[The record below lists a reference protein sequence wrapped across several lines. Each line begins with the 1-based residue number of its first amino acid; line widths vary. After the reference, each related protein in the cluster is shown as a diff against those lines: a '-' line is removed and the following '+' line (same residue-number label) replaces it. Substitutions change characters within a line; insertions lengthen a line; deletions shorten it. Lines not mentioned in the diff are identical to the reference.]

1 MRTDASPEN
10 KGKSGEK
17 SGQEWYDARSIKVL
31 KGLEGVRK
39 RPAMYIGDTAKR
51 GLHHI
56 LEEVV
61 DNSIDEHLAGFC
73 DHITVTIHDDGH
85 ATVEDNGRGIP
96 VDMHPEMHKPAL
108 EIVMTTLHAG
118 GKFDTK
124 SYRISGGLHG
134 VGVSVTNA
142 LSEWLKAEV
151 KRNGRAYSQKYMR
164 GKAVS
169 ELKVGK
175 KTDETGTLITFK
187 ADPKIFSETDFDYEL
202 LVARLEELSFLNAG
216 LKIDILDERSGKHE
230 SFIHAGGI
238 KSFVKHL
245 NKTKSPIHP
254 EPVYFSDKKPKH
266 ELEVAMQYTDGYVR
280 TVYSFVNG
288 INTIEGGTHQEGWRS
303 ALTRALNKYIEE
315 KGSMQL
321 KGEDVREGLTA
332 VISLRLQ
339 NPQFEGQ
346 TKTKLGNS
354 DVRGIVASVTYEKLT
369 SFLEENPQ
377 VRNIIITKVL
387 EAAKAREAA
396 RQAKEL
402 VRRKSAFSTGSLPGK
417 LADCQVRDP
426 KKAELFIVEGDSA
439 GGCFSGDTK
448 VALVDGRNLSF
459 KDLVEENKKGKS
471 NYCYTIDNDGLIRIG
486 LIKNPRR
493 TKKNAE
499 VIKLFLDNG
508 EAITC
513 TPDHRFMLRDGSYL
527 EANRLKN
534 DISIMPLC
542 RKLSKIEGRIKI
554 KGYEMVLNPKTH
566 KWILTHLLSDRYN
579 IASQRYEPSSGDCRH
594 HIDFNKLNNNPE
606 NIMRMGKQEHLDFH
620 VRTIEKT
627 AHREDIKQ
635 KCREV
640 HKSPEYRKKVSEI
653 MSTPEMRNMLSQ
665 RAKKQWE
672 NDQYKKFMVKKFLE
686 FYKTNKQ
693 YRERTRKILLKANQG
708 YWSKEG
714 NREKQAERVIKYFE
728 NNPEA
733 RKQNSDIA
741 KRQWSN
747 PELRKWRSEKTK
759 EQWTKEFREKRKKA
773 YNRTYFKHT
782 AGFMKQI
789 LENDRNLNV
798 YDVERIRSRNKNLLR
813 LDTFTE
819 RFFGNDEKAM
829 IEAVMNY
836 NHKIRRIENIKK
848 KMDVYDLEV
857 EGTHNFAL
865 TSGVFVHNSSRQGRD
880 RKFQAVL
887 PLRGKILNTEKA
899 RIDKIYENNEISAMM
914 TAIGTG
920 INDEC
925 DAKKSRYG
933 KIMILADSDVDGNHI
948 VTLILTFFYR
958 YMQPLIK
965 TGKIYVANAPLYRI
979 KHKNK
984 VHYVFDEREKNR
996 LLQKMGEKG
1005 VLIQRFKG
1013 LGEMNPAQ
1021 LWETTLNPETRRLKQ
1036 ITIEDAM
1043 LADEIFSTLMGK
1055 EVVPRREFIVKHS
1068 KAVKNLD
1075 I

>member
-1 MRTDASPEN
+1 MKEKKEKT
-10 KGKSGEK
+10 GKKPAEK
-17 SGQEWYDARSIKVL
+17 AEEKQVQQWYDARSIKVL

-39 RPAMYIGDTAKR
+39 RPAMYVGDTGKR

-61 DNSIDEHLAGFC
+61 DNAIDEHLAGFC
-73 DHITVTIHDDGH
+73 DTIRVIIHKDGY

-96 VDMHPEMHKPAL
+96 VDMHPELKKPAV

-142 LSEWLKAEV
+142 LSERLKAEV
-151 KRNGRAYSQKYMR
+151 RRDGSAYSQTYQR

-169 ELKVGK
+169 KLNVGK
-175 KTDETGTLITFK
+175 KTDETGTTITFK
-187 ADPKIFSETDFDYEL
+187 PDTKIFSETVYDYEL
-202 LVARLEELSFLNAG
+202 LAARLEELSFLNAG
-216 LKIDILDERSGKHE
+216 LRIEITDERTGKHK
-230 SFIHAGGI
+230 SFIHEGGI

-254 EPVYFSDKKPKH
+254 EPIYFSDKKPKH
-266 ELEVAMQYTDGYVR
+266 EIEVAMQYTDGYVR

-288 INTIEGGTHQEGWRS
+288 INTIEGGTHEEGWRS

-315 KGSMQL
+315 KESMQL

-354 DVRGIVASVTYEKLT
+354 AIKGTVSSVTYDKLT
-369 SFLEENPQ
+369 SFLEENPN
-377 VRNIIITKVL
+377 VRNVVLTKVL

-396 RQAKEL
+396 RHAKEL

-439 GGCFSGDTK
+439 GGS
-448 VALVDGRNLSF
+448 
-459 KDLVEENKKGKS
+459 
-471 NYCYTIDNDGLIRIG
+471 
-486 LIKNPRR
+486 
-493 TKKNAE
+493 
-499 VIKLFLDNG
+499 
-508 EAITC
+508 
-513 TPDHRFMLRDGSYL
+513 
-527 EANRLKN
+527 
-534 DISIMPLC
+534 
-542 RKLSKIEGRIKI
+542 SK
-554 KGYEMVLNPKTH
+554 
-566 KWILTHLLSDRYN
+566 
-579 IASQRYEPSSGDCRH
+579 
-594 HIDFNKLNNNPE
+594 
-606 NIMRMGKQEHLDFH
+606 
-620 VRTIEKT
+620 
-627 AHREDIKQ
+627 
-635 KCREV
+635 
-640 HKSPEYRKKVSEI
+640 
-653 MSTPEMRNMLSQ
+653 
-665 RAKKQWE
+665 
-672 NDQYKKFMVKKFLE
+672 
-686 FYKTNKQ
+686 
-693 YRERTRKILLKANQG
+693 
-708 YWSKEG
+708 
-714 NREKQAERVIKYFE
+714 
-728 NNPEA
+728 
-733 RKQNSDIA
+733 
-741 KRQWSN
+741 
-747 PELRKWRSEKTK
+747 
-759 EQWTKEFREKRKKA
+759 
-773 YNRTYFKHT
+773 
-782 AGFMKQI
+782 
-789 LENDRNLNV
+789 
-798 YDVERIRSRNKNLLR
+798 
-813 LDTFTE
+813 
-819 RFFGNDEKAM
+819 
-829 IEAVMNY
+829 
-836 NHKIRRIENIKK
+836 
-848 KMDVYDLEV
+848 
-857 EGTHNFAL
+857 
-865 TSGVFVHNSSRQGRD
+865 QGRD

-958 YMQPLIK
+958 YMQPLINA
-965 TGKIYVANAPLYRI
+965 GKIYVANAPLYRI
-979 KHKNK
+979 KHRNK
-984 VHYVFDEREKNR
+984 VHYVFDEKEKNR
-996 LLQKMGEKG
+996 LLKKLGDTG

-1013 LGEMNPAQ
+1013 LGEMNPSQ
-1021 LWETTLNPETRRLKQ
+1021 LWETTLDPETRRLKQ

-1043 LADEIFSTLMGK
+1043 LADDIFSTLMGK

-1068 KAVKNLD
+1068 KAVRNLD